1 MQTSDQV
8 GESSTDET
16 QETSGAAQQN
26 TNLAAAANEPIII
39 TGGSIEI
46 DLNKT
51 IFPQVGSNQH
61 KHKNAGKKLRR
72 LVIAKKTS
80 PNNPFMTVDLQD
92 IDAGQCI
99 ITVEYSD

>member
-16 QETSGAAQQN
+16 QTTSGATQSTIN
-26 TNLAAAANEPIII
+26 AAPANEPIII

-51 IFPQVGSNQH
+51 IFPQVGTNQH
-61 KHKNAGKKLRR
+61 KHKNDRKKLRR
-72 LVIAKKTS
+72 LVIAKKSS